1 MVIRID
7 LIKATELQS
16 LQQKTYDNINR
27 YVNQGQQFSPCL
39 TITHKVSNLQ
49 KLMCQKFLFKNP
61 GGRRVTNDVP

>member
-1 MVIRID
+1 MIIRIYLIEVID
-7 LIKATELQS
+7 LRL
-16 LQQKTYDNINR
+16 LQQKTYDNIKR